1 MILPI
6 PGFTASLPWFLLVG
20 LTAAS
25 IMSSG
30 TIAGGW
36 IPLHEIFI
44 LNHFLKD
51 DVKTVI
57 QDPQVHLHP
66 CNYKITFSLP
76 YPFER
81 ERSDG
86 LTAETAILRI
96 RQVHFLTVWATECL
110 VCRIHDILHPLLI
123 VSVVN
128 TTTTPDLQRSAE
140 YEHLPA

>member
-1 MILPI
+1 
-6 PGFTASLPWFLLVG
+6 
-20 LTAAS
+20 
-25 IMSSG
+25 
-30 TIAGGW
+30 
-36 IPLHEIFI
+36 
-44 LNHFLKD
+44 
-51 DVKTVI
+51 
-57 QDPQVHLHP
+57 
-66 CNYKITFSLP
+66 LP